1 MIRISHLLLTFQVR
15 FHFLQGKP
23 PQSLLGSWYADW
35 WFKLSGLK
43 VKRVGTNDKM
53 MSHQESRCQPRLLGC
68 PACSWAVVCRQILMI
83 GSPWGKEG
91 LIIEFTNFFFF
102 LIFYCNTIDLQ
113 CCIHF
118 RCMAKWVRYVYLS
131 FPMFFSPIDCI
142 GNLHWIMSRYIY
154 CIICYT
160 VVYFMYST
168 VYMSIPVSSFIS
180 PTSLTFGNHKF
191 VFHFVVQSL
200 SRVRL
205 FVTPWPAVR

>member
-35 WFKLSGLK
+35 WFNLSGLK

-118 RCMAKWVRYVYLS
+118 RCMAKWVSNIALYSIGPCFYQQSHPQLGIVFALAPSLHS
-131 FPMFFSPIDCI
+131 FWSYFSTD
-142 GNLHWIMSRYIY
+142 LH
-154 CIICYT
+154 
-160 VVYFMYST
+160 
-168 VYMSIPVSSFIS
+168 
-180 PTSLTFGNHKF
+180 
-191 VFHFVVQSL
+191 
-200 SRVRL
+200 
-205 FVTPWPAVR
+205 